1 MLKLANISV
10 NRKLALPLFAALTG
24 TLILLFLSANALK
37 NNLMTE
43 REARLNAVL
52 TLAMSRI
59 QALAQSLP
67 MEQAQQAAKEML
79 NDMRFDGDNYIFV
92 IDESRRVVVHP
103 IRKELVGQQMGD
115 SDKENYWFK
124 MVDLGR
130 NGQHGVLQYQW
141 MTASGDAAQKMSLV
155 IGFKPWGWILG
166 SGMLLQDIED
176 TIWREYIIMGSTTFV
191 LILFMAWLG
200 YVISHSIIRSV
211 DDINEA
217 MHGIAQGDL
226 T

>member
-115 SDKENYWFK
+115 SGKENTGLRWSISAEIDNMASYNT
-124 MVDLGR
+124 
-130 NGQHGVLQYQW
+130 NG
-141 MTASGDAAQKMSLV
+141 
-155 IGFKPWGWILG
+155 
-166 SGMLLQDIED
+166 
-176 TIWREYIIMGSTTFV
+176 
-191 LILFMAWLG
+191 
-200 YVISHSIIRSV
+200 
-211 DDINEA
+211 
-217 MHGIAQGDL
+217 
-226 T
+226 

>member
-92 IDESRRVVVHP
+92 MMNHDVLSSIPSEKSWLDSKWE
-103 IRKELVGQQMGD
+103 IRARKILV
-115 SDKENYWFK
+115 
-124 MVDLGR
+124 
-130 NGQHGVLQYQW
+130 
-141 MTASGDAAQKMSLV
+141 
-155 IGFKPWGWILG
+155 
-166 SGMLLQDIED
+166 
-176 TIWREYIIMGSTTFV
+176 
-191 LILFMAWLG
+191 
-200 YVISHSIIRSV
+200 
-211 DDINEA
+211 
-217 MHGIAQGDL
+217 
-226 T
+226 